1 MMAGFEKVVE
11 RRIKKA
17 QRQGA
22 FDNLPGAGR
31 PLELS
36 DDSHIPEELRLSYK
50 ILKNADCLPPE
61 VELRKEIKQTE
72 DLLAGVSD
80 IHEQYRLN
88 KKLNFLITKVNMMR
102 STSVEMEI
110 PQRYMGRLSERIG
123 GKE

>member
-1 MMAGFEKVVE
+1 MMAGFEKIVE
-11 RRIKKA
+11 RRIKTA
-17 QRQGA
+17 QREGA

-61 VELRKEIKQTE
+61 LELRKEIKQTE
-72 DLLAGVSD
+72 DLLAGVTD

-88 KKLNFLITKVNMMR
+88 KKLNFLITKVNMLR
-102 STSVEMEI
+102 GTRVEMEI
-110 PQRYMGRLSERIG
+110 PQRYMGRLSERVG